1 MWDLAIICH
10 HSFEFLFTLNK
21 CRDMGT
27 PAWYASWAPSLIQ
40 TPLAQTVKTW
50 IFYRKKLLIKAHGPL
65 SPLRLV
71 IYSQIRVG
79 IVVSNLQYR
88 ILLSK
93 LVNIAVGNFE
103 IESKF

>member
-50 IFYRKKLLIKAHGPL
+50 IFFGKKLLIKSQGPL
-65 SPLRLV
+65 GPL
-71 IYSQIRVG
+71 IIPSYG
-79 IVVSNLQYR
+79 ANLSVDDQPYN
-88 ILLSK
+88 SK
-93 LVNIAVGNFE
+93 LWRKCRLNQTHHISE
-103 IESKF
+103 KKILS